1 MAVLHSPVPQHDLN
15 EFVKLIPALRRQI
28 EEGIAVVAK
37 VRAKCSD
44 SDINTASGI
53 SFLELKNHLLLSY
66 LQSMTLL
73 MLKKTSGVSIANDP
87 ATLRLVEIRTVLER
101 MRPIEIKLKY
111 HIDKSIKAASNDA
124 GKSSSSSS
132 DPLSF
137 RPNPDQLIATNN
149 GDEDDDDD
157 DADEEA
163 DEEDGGKSRKKP
175 GNLYVPPKMAAVP
188 YNFDETPKDRAQK
201 QADRDK
207 KRALHS
213 SIMQELRQEYYDE
226 PEEIHDRDIFRVKS
240 DKRAK
245 EREAYEEKT
254 MSRLAVSKKDKD
266 RAKRV
271 TTMNSLKYLTD
282 FSDFRGM
289 GGGGGGDD
297 DGGGGSG
304 GISMT
309 KKRKSTAGQ
318 KKGKKSKKFKK
329 RR

>member
-73 MLKKTSGVSIANDP
+73 MLKKDVRCVDRERP

-101 MRPIEIKLKY
+101 MRPIEIKLK
-111 HIDKSIKAASNDA
+111 SQSTNQSRPLSNDA

-149 GDEDDDDD
+149 GDEDAMMN

-175 GNLYVPPKMAAVP
+175 ATSMYRRRWQLCRTTSM
-188 YNFDETPKDRAQK
+188 TPEDRAQK

-213 SIMQELRQEYYDE
+213 SIMQELRAGVLRRAGGDSRSRHL
-226 PEEIHDRDIFRVKS
+226 PVKS
-240 DKRAK
+240 DKGQGTGGVRG
-245 EREAYEEKT
+245 EDHV
-254 MSRLAVSKKDKD
+254 AVGRQQKGQGPGQ
-266 RAKRV
+266 A
-271 TTMNSLKYLTD
+271 
-282 FSDFRGM
+282 
-289 GGGGGGDD
+289 GDD
-297 DGGGGSG
+297 HE
-304 GISMT
+304 
-309 KKRKSTAGQ
+309 
-318 KKGKKSKKFKK
+318 
-329 RR
+329 